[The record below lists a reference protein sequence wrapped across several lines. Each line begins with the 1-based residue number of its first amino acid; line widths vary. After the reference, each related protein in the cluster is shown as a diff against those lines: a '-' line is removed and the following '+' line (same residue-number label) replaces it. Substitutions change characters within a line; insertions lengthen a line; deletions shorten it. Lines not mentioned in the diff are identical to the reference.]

1 MNQIQKNYVT
11 AKTAFKA
18 IEEARNAEEA
28 EFLKSKG
35 RDEKHIW
42 MIDDEGVFDLL
53 NKEFSDTAG
62 AFDTKYTIAREALKA
77 AEKELVSF
85 ALSISPE
92 GIRET
97 LKAGSKRV
105 AGREELIAHIMRLDT
120 ATIPA

>member
-1 MNQIQKNYVT
+1 MNQIQKNYIV
-11 AKTAFKA
+11 AKAAFTA
-18 IEEARNAEEA
+18 IEDARNAEEA

-35 RDEKHIW
+35 RAEKHIW
-42 MIDDEGVFDLL
+42 MIDDEGLFDLL

-62 AFDTKYTIAREALKA
+62 TFEADYASAREALRA

-105 AGREELIAHIMRLDT
+105 AVREALIAQVLHLDT
-120 ATIPA
+120 ATMPA